1 MDLESRLS
9 PVQHQHLAARY
20 RALAADTTTAW
31 ARGHLLGMAA
41 ASDALA
47 KGGIE
52 MDPTGILTTFGL
64 FYAFTG
70 AFYGVPMAVQPMKAA
85 SAAVLIEPMDPAAI
99 AGAGLVI
106 VAVFP

>member
-9 PVQHQHLAARY
+9 PVQHRHLAARY

-47 KGGIE
+47 KGGI
-52 MDPTGILTTFGL
+52 
-64 FYAFTG
+64 
-70 AFYGVPMAVQPMKAA
+70 
-85 SAAVLIEPMDPAAI
+85 DPAA
-99 AGAGLVI
+99 ALFDDA
-106 VAVFP
+106 ADKTADPFR